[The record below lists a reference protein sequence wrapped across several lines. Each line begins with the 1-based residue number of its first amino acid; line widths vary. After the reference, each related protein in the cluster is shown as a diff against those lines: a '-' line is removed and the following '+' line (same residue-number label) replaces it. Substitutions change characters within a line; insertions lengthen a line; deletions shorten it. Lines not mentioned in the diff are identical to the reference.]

1 MTLTFA
7 SRNKNKFLEIEKMIP
22 NKFKLGNL
30 SDLNYFDEIPE
41 NEDSI
46 EGNAA
51 HKANFIHSNYKLFH
65 CFPIIRSE

>member
-1 MTLTFA
+1 MKLTFA
-7 SRNKNKFLEIEKMIP
+7 SRNKNKFREIEKMIP
-22 NKFKLGNL
+22 NKFELGNL

-51 HKANFIHSNYKLFH
+51 YKEIGRAH
-65 CFPIIRSE
+65 V